1 MSSRSLQQNEIY
13 KGDKKRKEKGS
24 PVYTAEYQS
33 KRYQTI
39 KLRLARLQVQHQ
51 GLTLLSLDKSFSQDR
66 YRVLGP
72 THRRAIKE
80 ESKVANHD
88 WVDHQECSL
97 F

>member
-1 MSSRSLQQNEIY
+1 MLSCSLQQNEIY
-13 KGDKKRKEKGS
+13 KGDKKKDKGS
-24 PVYTAEYQS
+24 TVYTTEYQS
-33 KRYQTI
+33 KRNQTI

-51 GLTLLSLDKSFSQDR
+51 GLNLLSIDKSFSQDR
-66 YRVLGP
+66 HRVLGP

-88 WVDHQECSL
+88 WVDHQKCSL